1 MYSCKITRFLICV
14 VVCGWFFVGCKDDKL
29 EIPKQLAGST
39 WRGWMIEGP
48 TYELTFAESDCIL
61 TTITTTEDGK
71 EDVTVKSYLYT
82 YDMPNLLFVSKE
94 DETDKLYGELITN
107 GASYLLLSLH
117 TKDYSMVADLNRVN
131 K

>member
-1 MYSCKITRFLICV
+1 
-14 VVCGWFFVGCKDDKL
+14 
-29 EIPKQLAGST
+29 
-39 WRGWMIEGP
+39 MIEGP